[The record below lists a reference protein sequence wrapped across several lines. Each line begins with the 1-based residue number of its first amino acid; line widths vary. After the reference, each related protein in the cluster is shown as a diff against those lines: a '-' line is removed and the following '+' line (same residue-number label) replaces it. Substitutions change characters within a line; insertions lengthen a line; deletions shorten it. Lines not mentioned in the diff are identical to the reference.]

1 VVEFLL
7 QHGMRAGTT
16 LRTDGVTPLH
26 RAALG
31 GHVEIVKL
39 LLAQGADVNAR
50 ETGYGG
56 TPVGWAV
63 YGYGHCADEEDGR
76 RYCAMVDEMVAAGAE
91 IGSFMHPDRRMMA
104 ALLGETSR

>member
-7 QHGMRAGTT
+7 QHGMRAGMT
-16 LRTDGVTPLH
+16 LRADGVTPLH
-26 RAALG
+26 WAALG

-63 YGYGHCADEEDGR
+63 HGWGGDADAE
-76 RYCAMVDEMVAAGAE
+76 RYYAVVEVLVAGGAA
-91 IGSFMHPDRRMMA
+91 IGSLLSDDRRMMA